1 MDLAGTRCLR
11 SLRRPLLS
19 ARRDAAFYEM
29 LAEKLEDKIGLAA
42 STYTGYDL
50 YHAAVHANLEV
61 VEVFV
66 AFYLHKLLPLI
77 YCLIM
82 TQAAKTGSPISR
94 CFRLP
99 KLSMTGCL
107 EIEMPPARSNVSG
120 IGQKHQKCG
129 CKDPN

>member
-1 MDLAGTRCLR
+1 
-11 SLRRPLLS
+11 
-19 ARRDAAFYEM
+19 M

-61 VEVFV
+61 VEVFI

-82 TQAAKTGSPISR
+82 TQAAKTGSFDVSMLPFTKTIDDWMLGNRDAVQTGGRPALLSIS
-94 CFRLP
+94 
-99 KLSMTGCL
+99 TGFSRESCTKSAPMSL
-107 EIEMPPARSNVSG
+107 R
-120 IGQKHQKCG
+120 
-129 CKDPN
+129 